1 MNLPL
6 NKRKDEYSVPVD
18 VLKIKNQIN
27 YLVAMQKNYQ
37 QMTKCYSQQEFAF
50 EDISRFEQSKKNSLY
65 IMRQIIYGILLHCK
79 NQFGRSTT
87 VTQNYKYNHQEV

>member
-6 NKRKDEYSVPVD
+6 NKRKDKYSVPVD

-37 QMTKCYSQQEFAF
+37 QNYQQMTKCYSQQEFVF
-50 EDISRFEQSKKNSLY
+50 EDISRFEQSKKK
-65 IMRQIIYGILLHCK
+65 IHCTSYA
-79 NQFGRSTT
+79 R
-87 VTQNYKYNHQEV
+87 